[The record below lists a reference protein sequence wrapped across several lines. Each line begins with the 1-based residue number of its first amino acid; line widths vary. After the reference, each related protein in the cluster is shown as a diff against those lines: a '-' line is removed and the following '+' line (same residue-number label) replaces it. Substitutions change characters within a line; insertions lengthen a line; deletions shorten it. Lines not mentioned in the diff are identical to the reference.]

1 MAEPDDDDKLAEEWG
16 LNLDGEGGDDAAM
29 AAEWA
34 AMIEGDGSDDDGGG
48 ADRVL
53 NQDEID
59 NLLGFD
65 PNAGGEVELTGVQAL
80 INSALV
86 SYERLPMLEIVFDRL
101 VRLSTTSLRNFTSDN
116 VEVSL
121 DSITSVRFGDYL
133 NSIPL
138 PAILSVI
145 RAEEWEN
152 FGLLT
157 VDSSLIYAM
166 IDVLLGGR
174 RAGGVIRVEGRPY
187 TTIEMALARRM
198 IEVILEDTHRAFEPL
213 TQVNFSL
220 ERLETNPRF
229 AAISRPANAAIL
241 IDLRI
246 DMDDRGGKIEILLP
260 YATIEPIREQL
271 LQMFMG
277 EKFGRDPIWEGHL
290 ATENLLRRHGGRGR
304 AARNGGSALRRDE
317 PQRWSDD
324 HVRSHS
330 VRPGQAAGRHH
341 QSDRGRHGAYRQKCI
356 GARLAP
362 AQPAARHDGSLRRA
376 RRKCGEVQ
384 MMGLPLGLIVEG
396 LVCVLL
402 MLTIGYAIILN
413 ERLKRLHAD
422 RDALKDTVADLVRA
436 TDQANKAISEL
447 KQTATE
453 ADLTLGARLEEADHF
468 AVELAN
474 HVTAGQGVIER
485 IAKILKV
492 AREREAPHNMAPPPP
507 ANRAQEAL
515 RRLRSHQIGQG

>member
-1 MAEPDDDDKLAEEWG
+1 MADPDDDKLSEDWG
-16 LNLDGEGGDDAAM
+16 LDDIGDSGEEGAGDDEM

-34 AMIEGDGSDDDGGG
+34 AMIEGGDTEEDSGGV
-48 ADRVL
+48 DRVL

-65 PNAGGEVELTGVQAL
+65 ASAGGDAELTGVQAL

-101 VRLSTTSLRNFTSDN
+101 VRLATTSLRNFTSDN

-145 RAEEWEN
+145 KAEEWEN

-157 VDSSLIYAM
+157 VDSSLIYSM

-187 TTIEMALARRM
+187 TTIELALAQRM
-198 IEVILEDTHRAFEPL
+198 IEVILDDTHKAFEPL
-213 TQVNFSL
+213 TQVHFNL
-220 ERLETNPRF
+220 ERMETNPRF

-241 IDLRI
+241 VELRI

-271 LQMFMG
+271 LQAFMG

-290 ATENLLRRHGGRGR
+290 ATEIFASETHVEAVLHEMELPLSRVMALEEGETIMLERGPEDPIKLKCGSVDLTEGIMGHIGR
-304 AARNGGSALRRDE
+304 N
-317 PQRWSDD
+317 
-324 HVRSHS
+324 VS
-330 VRPGQAAGRHH
+330 VRVSRPPNAPKVTMAVFEAIDE
-341 QSDRGRHGAYRQKCI
+341 QS
-356 GARLAP
+356 
-362 AQPAARHDGSLRRA
+362 
-376 RRKCGEVQ
+376 EN
-384 MMGLPLGLIVEG
+384 GL
-396 LVCVLL
+396 
-402 MLTIGYAIILN
+402 
-413 ERLKRLHAD
+413 
-422 RDALKDTVADLVRA
+422 
-436 TDQANKAISEL
+436 
-447 KQTATE
+447 
-453 ADLTLGARLEEADHF
+453 
-468 AVELAN
+468 
-474 HVTAGQGVIER
+474 
-485 IAKILKV
+485 
-492 AREREAPHNMAPPPP
+492 
-507 ANRAQEAL
+507 
-515 RRLRSHQIGQG
+515 